1 MSGYSV
7 GLKDVIEHM
16 ELTNCT
22 PQVDLSQRRIT
33 HTDVNRPALQLT
45 GFYEYFDNERIQVIG
60 HVENMY
66 MHQMSEDEGAEMI
79 RQLLE
84 HNVSCLVYCRG
95 IEVPERVIELGNAYN
110 TPILSTTRSTSSFI
124 SEVTRWL
131 HVQLAPRIS
140 IHGVLVNVYGEGV
153 LITGESGIGKSEA
166 ALELIKRGHRLV
178 SDDIVEL
185 RRVSAVTVIGM
196 APDVTRHL
204 IELRGIGIVD
214 VKSLYGVASV
224 MNSQA
229 LDLVI
234 NLSEYDRD
242 VEYDRLGL
250 EERYTEYLGIKVPC
264 HNIPLRPG
272 RNLAI
277 IVESAAINHR
287 QKKLGYNAAEELYR
301 RVTNNLHSPDLG
313 S

>member
-1 MSGYSV
+1 MAVYSV
-7 GLKDVIEHM
+7 DIQKMIHHM
-16 ELTNCT
+16 DLTNCT
-22 PQVDLSQRRIT
+22 PQVDLSQKKIT

-45 GFYEYFDNERIQVIG
+45 GFFEYFDNERIQVIG
-60 HVENMY
+60 HVENLY
-66 MHQMSEDEGAEMI
+66 MHQTSEDEGAEMI
-79 RQLLE
+79 RALFE
-84 HNVSCLVYCRG
+84 RNIPCLVYCRG
-95 IEVPERVIELGNAYN
+95 IEVPDHVIELGNEYN
-110 TPILSTTRSTSSFI
+110 IPILATPRSTSSFI

-140 IHGVLVNVYGEGV
+140 IHGVLINVYGEGV
-153 LITGESGIGKSEA
+153 LITGESGIGKSET

-178 SDDIVEL
+178 RDDIVEL
-185 RRVSAVTVIGM
+185 RRVSAVSVIGM

-224 MNSQA
+224 LNSQS

-250 EERYTEYLGIKVPC
+250 EERYTENLGIKVPS
-264 HNIPLRPG
+264 HNIPIRPG

-301 RVTNNLHSPDLG
+301 RVTHNLQSLDLE
-313 S
+313 

>member
-1 MSGYSV
+1 MAVYSV
-7 GLKDVIEHM
+7 EIQKMIHHM
-16 ELTNCT
+16 DLTNCT
-22 PQVDLSQRRIT
+22 PQVDLSNLKIT

-45 GFYEYFDNERIQVIG
+45 GFFEYFDNECIQVIG
-60 HVENMY
+60 HVENLY
-66 MHQMSEDEGAEMI
+66 MHQTSEDEGAEMI

-84 HNVSCLVYCRG
+84 RHIPCLVYCRG
-95 IEVPERVIELGNAYN
+95 IEVPDRIIELGIEYN
-110 TPILSTTRSTSSFI
+110 TPVLSTPRSTSSFI

-224 MNSQA
+224 LNSQS

-242 VEYDRLGL
+242 VEYDQLGL
-250 EERYTEYLGIKVPC
+250 EERYTEYLGIKVPS
-264 HNIPLRPG
+264 HNIPIRPG

-301 RVTNNLHSPDLG
+301 RVTHNLQSLDLE
-313 S
+313 

>member
-1 MSGYSV
+1 MYSV
-7 GLKDVIEHM
+7 GIQKLIDHM
-16 ELTNCT
+16 DLTVCT
-22 PQVDLSQRRIT
+22 PEVDLSKIKIT

-45 GFYEYFDNERIQVIG
+45 GFFDYFDNERIQVIG
-60 HVENMY
+60 HVENLY
-66 MHQMSEDEGAEMI
+66 MHQSSEDEGTEMLRPLFERGI
-79 RQLLE
+79 PG
-84 HNVSCLVYCRG
+84 LVYCRG
-95 IEVPERVIELGNAYN
+95 IEVPESVIALGNEYHIPVLA
-110 TPILSTTRSTSSFI
+110 TTRSTTSFI
-124 SEVTRWL
+124 AEVTRWL
-131 HVQLAPRIS
+131 NVELAPRIS
-140 IHGVLVNVYGEGV
+140 IHGVLINVYGEGV

-178 SDDIVEL
+178 SDDVVEL
-185 RRVSAVTVIGM
+185 RRVSAVTLIGM

-214 VKSLYGVASV
+214 VKSLFGVASV
-224 MNSQA
+224 MSSQT

-250 EERYTEYLGIKVPC
+250 EEKHIEYMGIQVPC
-264 HNIPLRPG
+264 HNIPIRPG
-272 RNLAI
+272 RNVAI

-301 RVTNNLHSPDLG
+301 RVTQNLQLDLE
-313 S
+313 

>member
-1 MSGYSV
+1 MAVYSV
-7 GLKDVIEHM
+7 EIQKMIHHM
-16 ELTNCT
+16 DLTNCT
-22 PQVDLSQRRIT
+22 PQVDLSNLKIT

-45 GFYEYFDNERIQVIG
+45 GFFEYFDNERIQVIG
-60 HVENMY
+60 HVENLY
-66 MHQMSEDEGAEMI
+66 MHQTSEDEGAEMI

-84 HNVSCLVYCRG
+84 RHIPCLVYCRG
-95 IEVPERVIELGNAYN
+95 IEVPDRIIALGIEYN
-110 TPILSTTRSTSSFI
+110 TPVLSTPRSTSSFI

-224 MNSQA
+224 LNSQS

-250 EERYTEYLGIKVPC
+250 EERYTEYLGIKVPS
-264 HNIPLRPG
+264 HNIPIRPG

-301 RVTNNLHSPDLG
+301 RVTHNLQSLDLE
-313 S
+313 